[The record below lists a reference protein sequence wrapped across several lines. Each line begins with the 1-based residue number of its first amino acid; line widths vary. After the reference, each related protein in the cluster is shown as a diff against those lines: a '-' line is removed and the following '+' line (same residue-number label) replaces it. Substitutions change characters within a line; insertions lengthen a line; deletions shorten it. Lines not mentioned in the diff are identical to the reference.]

1 MFDDDEDEDGGF
13 FLLVMGLLA
22 FILLVVTVIARSGD
36 DLPAATVT
44 GPTTT
49 EVAAEEPAP
58 TTAAPETTTTAAP
71 ETTTTVAV
79 AAAPFTMWDALN
91 GSGEAGQFAAV
102 GGALGLQA
110 DLEALEDEN
119 GDPVMRTLFAP
130 SDAALAD
137 FGPEA
142 IGALTSDPD
151 GANALVGYHFLTEP
165 LAASDLAELD
175 GQTLTTR
182 TGLPLNVTVEDG
194 DVVLN
199 GVARVVST
207 DFDAD
212 NGVVHIVDMVLTPP
226 TVNQALGLD
235 NIEFEVAS
243 ATITQAGQDTLQL
256 AVDFFSSNTANA
268 VIEGHTDT
276 DGSEEGN
283 LELSQARAESVLAFL
298 VSNGL
303 DAERFTAVGF
313 GEAQPVLD
321 AAGVEDKE
329 ASRRIEFNVR

>member
-1 MFDDDEDEDGGF
+1 MFEDEDDDDGGF
-13 FLLVMGLLA
+13 FLVVMGILALVLL
-22 FILLVVTVIARSGD
+22 IVTVIARSGD
-36 DLPAATVT
+36 DLPAATIT

-49 EVAAEEPAP
+49 EAAEEVTT

-71 ETTTTVAV
+71 ETTVAA

-91 GSGEAGQFAAV
+91 GSGQAGQFAAI

-110 DLEALEDEN
+110 DLEALEDEDGN
-119 GDPVMRTLFAP
+119 EVMRTLFAP
-130 SDAALAD
+130 SDQALAD
-137 FGPEA
+137 LGPEA

-165 LAASDLAELD
+165 LPASELQEFD

-182 TGLPLNVTVEDG
+182 TGLPISVEVIDG
-194 DVVLN
+194 EIVLN
-199 GVARVVST
+199 GEARVVAS

-212 NGVVHIVDMVLTPP
+212 NGIVHIVDTVLTPP

-235 NIEFEVAS
+235 NIEFEVSS
-243 ATITQAGQDTLQL
+243 ATITPAGQDTLQL

-276 DGSEEGN
+276 DGSEDGN

-298 VSNGL
+298 VDNGL
-303 DAERFTAVGF
+303 EAERFTAVGF
-313 GEAQPVLD
+313 GETQPVLD
-321 AAGVEDKE
+321 DAGVEDKE

>member
-1 MFDDDEDEDGGF
+1 MFEDEDDDDGGF
-13 FLLVMGLLA
+13 FLVVMGILALVLL
-22 FILLVVTVIARSGD
+22 IVTVIARSGD
-36 DLPAATVT
+36 DLPAATIT

-49 EVAAEEPAP
+49 EAVEEVTT

-71 ETTTTVAV
+71 ETTAAA

-91 GSGEAGQFAAV
+91 GSGQAGQFAAI

-110 DLEALEDEN
+110 DLEALEDEDGN
-119 GDPVMRTLFAP
+119 EVMRTLFAP
-130 SDAALAD
+130 SDQALAD
-137 FGPEA
+137 LGPEA

-165 LAASDLAELD
+165 LPASELQEFG

-182 TGLPLNVTVEDG
+182 TGLPISVEVIDG
-194 DVVLN
+194 EIVLN
-199 GVARVVST
+199 GEARVVAS

-212 NGVVHIVDMVLTPP
+212 NGIVHIVDTVLTPP

-235 NIEFEVAS
+235 NIEFEVSS
-243 ATITQAGQDTLQL
+243 ATITPAGQDTLQL

-276 DGSEEGN
+276 DGSEDGN

-298 VSNGL
+298 VDNGL
-303 DAERFTAVGF
+303 EAERFTAVGF
-313 GEAQPVLD
+313 GETQPVLD
-321 AAGVEDKE
+321 DAGVEDKE

>member
-1 MFDDDEDEDGGF
+1 
-13 FLLVMGLLA
+13 MGLLA